1 MRDTPS
7 KHPPV
12 AEQDYRKLASVI
24 SWVTAA
30 IAVIVVIAPPVSYFL
45 LAYQS
50 QTKESSLEAKVQS
63 AFIIQVIIG
72 SPETWQQE
80 VGELLQTQLTYGS
93 EDSYNEVRYIKTVE
107 GELIAQTSDSLPKIA
122 VTGITSLTDDYGK
135 VVAELGVVHPI
146 NSMIKTTGWIFLVS
160 AVFALVI
167 FTTLRMLPLRALKL
181 ALTTLHKEQQ
191 TLKDSEERLRIV
203 VDKSIDGIII
213 MNADYL
219 IESFNPAAE
228 QIFGYSQEDISK
240 VHFNTLISPDTIPGN
255 DEIIGDDTQRNI
267 SIDSIEAAAKRKDG
281 SKFSAEFTLNEAH
294 HKGETKYICSLR
306 DITDRKAANDKLNYM
321 ANYDS
326 LTGLPNRSL
335 LRDRLSHA
343 IHQADRN
350 DSMLAVIFLDLDRF
364 KNINDSLGHDVGDL
378 LLQHVASLLQ
388 TALRKTDTV
397 SRMEHEL
404 AEHDDNQDSTV
415 ARLGG
420 DEFVLVL
427 EGLTSAKGAGKV
439 AQKILQ
445 SCAENPFIAGDNKIH
460 ISTSI
465 GISLY
470 PTDSTDLDGLI
481 KHADTAMYRSKE
493 MGRNMFNY
501 YTNTLNT
508 EANKRLSL
516 EADLRHAIDN
526 DEFELYYQPKVI
538 ASSQHVFGVE
548 ALIRWDR
555 PGVGLVSPL
564 EFIPVLEETGLIL
577 QVGQWVIETACKQCK
592 AWLESD
598 LGAIKVAVNLS
609 ARQFHQQDLEC
620 IISNAVSK
628 SGISAEM
635 LELEITETM
644 LMEDGDNSVETLNR
658 LKKMGLSISIDD
670 FGTGYSSLSYLK
682 RFPID
687 TLKIDQSFIR
697 DISTDPNDAAITTA
711 IIALAHN
718 LKLNVIAEGVET
730 QDGLTFLRD
739 NGCDQIQ
746 GYLFSKPLPADDFY
760 QWLKQH
766 RKQLPSLST
775 ITEMRTK

>member
-1 MRDTPS
+1 MRNTHS
-7 KHPPV
+7 NHPPV
-12 AEQDYRKLASVI
+12 VEQDYRKLASII
-24 SWVTAA
+24 SWVTATIA
-30 IAVIVVIAPPVSYFL
+30 IIVVIAPPVSYFL

-72 SPETWQQE
+72 SPETWKQE
-80 VGELLQTQLTYGS
+80 VGELLQTQLTYDS
-93 EDSYNEVRYIKTVE
+93 DESYNEARYIKTVE
-107 GELIAQTSDSLPKIA
+107 GELIAQTSATLPKIA
-122 VTGITSLTDDYGK
+122 VTGIASLTDDYGK
-135 VVAELGVVHPI
+135 VVGEVGVVHSI

-167 FTTLRMLPLRALKL
+167 FTTLRMLPLRALRL

-213 MNADYL
+213 MNADYV

-228 QIFGYSQEDISK
+228 QIFGYSQEEITN
-240 VHFNTLISPDTIPGN
+240 VHFNTLISPETILGN
-255 DEIIGDDTQRNI
+255 EEIIDDDKQKNI
-267 SIDSIEAAAKRKDG
+267 SIDNIEADAKRKDG
-281 SKFSAEFTLNEAH
+281 SKFSAEYTLNEAH

-306 DITDRKAANDKLNYM
+306 DITERKAANDKLNYM

-350 DSMLAVIFLDLDRF
+350 NALLAVMFLDLDRF

-378 LLQHVASLLQ
+378 LLQHVAKLLQ
-388 TALRKTDTV
+388 TALRKTDTI
-397 SRMEHEL
+397 SRMNHEL
-404 AEHDDNQDSTV
+404 TELSNNLDSTV

-420 DEFVLVL
+420 DEFVLIL
-427 EGLTSAKGAGKV
+427 EGLTSAKGAGIV

-445 SCAENPFIAGDNKIH
+445 SCTDNPFIAGDNKIH

-465 GISLY
+465 GISIY

-501 YTNTLNT
+501 YTNALNT
-508 EANKRLSL
+508 EASKRLSL
-516 EADLRHAIDN
+516 ESNLRHAIEN
-526 DEFELYYQPKVI
+526 DEFELYYQPKVV
-538 ASSQHVFGVE
+538 ASNQHVFAAE
-548 ALIRWDR
+548 ALIRWHR
-555 PGVGLVSPL
+555 PDAGLVSPF

-609 ARQFHQQDLEC
+609 ARQFHQQDLES
-620 IISNAVSK
+620 IISNALSE
-628 SGISAEM
+628 SGICAEM

-644 LMEDGDNSVETLNR
+644 LMEDSDNSVQTLNR

-697 DISTDPNDAAITTA
+697 DINTDPNDAAITTA

-730 QDGLTFLRD
+730 EDALTFLRE

-746 GYLFSKPLPADDFY
+746 GYLFSKPLPANEFY
-760 QWLKQH
+760 QWVKQH
-766 RKQLPSLST
+766 RET
-775 ITEMRTK
+775 TA